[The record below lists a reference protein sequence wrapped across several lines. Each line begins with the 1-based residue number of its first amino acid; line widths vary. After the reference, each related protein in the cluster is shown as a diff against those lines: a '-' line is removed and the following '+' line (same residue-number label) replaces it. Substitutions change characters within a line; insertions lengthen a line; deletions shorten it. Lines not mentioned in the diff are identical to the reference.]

1 MFIDKSHIE
10 RIKQTPITDYL
21 QSIGVSPVGTSG
33 HQLVYSSPI
42 VNEKTPSFF
51 VEPKKNVFNDFA
63 SGQKGDVVRL
73 VRLIE
78 QLPFFDALNRL
89 ESLKGGNCDVN
100 GMCNGRVSNVNMT
113 FQRRANDVTP
123 ASFSF
128 SGENSLPANPK
139 TVITKVH
146 TLSNPVLIQ
155 YIKHRG
161 ISIELANL
169 YLKEVHFINQGK
181 QYFAIG
187 FPNNGDG
194 YELRSANYKS
204 KTANGISV
212 FEKYTDTLNLFEG
225 FFDFLSALQYY
236 NTYTLRYTTI
246 VLNSTSNLSLAYPYL
261 KNRLVINCFLD
272 NDKGGQQAVNQ
283 LLTKQYPVINQSAI
297 LHPNSKDFNDY
308 LLGKS
313 IKTD

>member
-10 RIKQTPITDYL
+10 RIKQIPITDYL
-21 QSIGVSPVGTSG
+21 QSIGITPVGTSG

-63 SGQKGDVVRL
+63 SGQKGDVVCL

-89 ESLKGGNCDVN
+89 ESLKRGNLN
-100 GMCNGRVSNVNMT
+100 S
-113 FQRRANDVTP
+113 
-123 ASFSF
+123 SFSF

-139 TVITKVH
+139 TIITKVH

-155 YIKHRG
+155 YVKHRG

-169 YLKEVHFINQGK
+169 YLKEVHFINKGK

-187 FPNNGDG
+187 FLNNGGG

-212 FEKYTDTLNLFEG
+212 FEKHTDTLNLFEG

-283 LLTKQYPVINQSAI
+283 LLTKQYSVINQSAI

>member
-1 MFIDKSHIE
+1 MFIDKTHIE
-10 RIKQTPITDYL
+10 RVKQTLITDYL
-21 QSIGVSPVGTSG
+21 QSIGIAPVATSG

-78 QLPFFDALNRL
+78 QLSFFDALNRL
-89 ESLKGGNCDVN
+89 ESLKSVNCNMND
-100 GMCNGRVSNVNMT
+100 MCNGRVSDVNMT
-113 FQRRANDVTP
+113 FQTRANDVATS
-123 ASFSF
+123 SFSF
-128 SGENSLPANPK
+128 SGENSLPDNLK
-139 TVITKVH
+139 TIITKIQ
-146 TLSNPVLIQ
+146 TLSNPALIQ

-169 YLKEVHFINQGK
+169 YLKEVHFINNGK

-187 FPNNGDG
+187 FPNNGNG
-194 YELRSANYKS
+194 YELRSVNFKS

-212 FEKYTDTLNLFEG
+212 FEKHTDTLNLFEG

-246 VLNSTSNLSLAYPYL
+246 VLNSTSNLSLVYPYL
-261 KNRLVINCFLD
+261 KNRLAINCFLD

-283 LLTKQYPVINQSAI
+283 LLTKQYPVINQSEI
-297 LHPNSKDFNDY
+297 LHPKSKDFNDY
-308 LLGKS
+308 LLGKT